1 MSRVFCTISMLRLP
15 LETLQAV
22 LALVM
27 APRVS
32 LHWGEQRK
40 MHLDTCT
47 TYAGPCPRCAWI
59 SGLWAAAE
67 VCSLWQKAPQ
77 AQGLLCLRFNSALCH
92 TTLGFFG

>member
-32 LHWGEQRK
+32 LHRGEQRK
-40 MHLDTCT
+40 MHLDMCT
-47 TYAGPCPRCAWI
+47 TYAGTLSLVCLDLGSVGCSRGVLPVAESP
-59 SGLWAAAE
+59 SGAGPSLPE
-67 VCSLWQKAPQ
+67 V
-77 AQGLLCLRFNSALCH
+77 
-92 TTLGFFG
+92 